1 MARMHARCRGK
12 SGSTPPLEKI
22 HPDWSLKAKEIESLI
37 GKLAEKGTDMAQI
50 GMILRDQHGVPD
62 IKAATKKTLSAILK
76 EKKLY
81 PEIPDDLGNLIKKT
95 EGLKAHL
102 QNNPRDLHNRRS
114 LALTE
119 AKIRRLGKY
128 YVRTGKLPPSW
139 KY

>member
-1 MARMHARCRGK
+1 MHARCRGK

-22 HPDWSLKAKEIESLI
+22 HPDWSLSAKEIESII

-62 IKAATKKTLSAILK
+62 IKAATKKTLATILK
-76 EKKLY
+76 EKNLY
-81 PEIPDDLGNLIKKT
+81 PDIPDDLGHLIKKT

-102 QNNPRDLHNRRS
+102 TSNPRDLHNRRS

-128 YVRTGKLPPSW
+128 YIKTGKLPQNW